1 MPDLMSGVQRQMKLA
16 SAASEP
22 SGGAPAFDLDHSLTH
37 LIHRVGQCAT
47 DAFQRY
53 AGDLQITARQFAV
66 LMAIARMDGAS
77 QMDVVKMTGIDRSTL
92 ADMVGRMLAKGLI
105 ERQRSKVDGRAYALS
120 LSDAGRAALFQSV
133 PAAAQADE
141 VLLGALD
148 TGAREQLLQA
158 LHAVLAAIG
167 QADATS
173 NAHQ

>member
-1 MPDLMSGVQRQMKLA
+1 MKT
-16 SAASEP
+16 SDVERPP
-22 SGGAPAFDLDHSLTH
+22 SQGMPAFDLERSLTH

-120 LSDAGRAALFQSV
+120 LTDVGRSALSQSV
-133 PAAAQADE
+133 PAATRADN
-141 VLLGALD
+141 VLLSALD
-148 TGAREQLLQA
+148 GDERAKLLQA
-158 LHAVLAAIG
+158 LHQVLSAIG
-167 QADATS
+167 NPADNLGPADA
-173 NAHQ
+173 N